1 MSRTSELLKLPGV
14 VAAALFSRKGHLEE
28 LEGALSQ
35 ADATEIGNL
44 CADITMNVEL
54 QGRLLGRLADQSGWE
69 CQGWITFGP
78 EMSVVT
84 IQDSTCMVQGPQA
97 SFNQVVKA
105 MTESAGS

>member
-14 VAAALFSRKGHLEE
+14 VTAAVFSRKGHLEE

-78 EMSVVT
+78 EMSAVT
-84 IQDSTCMVQGPQA
+84 IQDSTCMVQVRLA

>member
-14 VAAALFSRKGHLEE
+14 VAAAVFSRKGHLEE
-28 LEGALSQ
+28 LEGALSE
-35 ADATEIGNL
+35 AEATEMGNL
-44 CADITMNVEL
+44 CADVTMNAEL
-54 QGRLLGRLADQSGWE
+54 QGRLLGRLADQYGWE

-84 IQDSTCMVQGPQA
+84 IQDGTCMVQGQQA

-105 MTESAGS
+105 MTESAGG